1 MLYYAKSNQTVFY
14 EIWTKYL
21 LCTVVLYTQLS
32 YKIYK
37 NDVSIVKD
45 MSLFVLWHELQKAEQ
60 GALTQKQ
67 MLKSKQ
73 ENIWLA

>member
-37 NDVSIVKD
+37 NDISIVKD
-45 MSLFVLWHELQKAEQ
+45 MCHFLSY
-60 GALTQKQ
+60 G
-67 MLKSKQ
+67 MS
-73 ENIWLA
+73 